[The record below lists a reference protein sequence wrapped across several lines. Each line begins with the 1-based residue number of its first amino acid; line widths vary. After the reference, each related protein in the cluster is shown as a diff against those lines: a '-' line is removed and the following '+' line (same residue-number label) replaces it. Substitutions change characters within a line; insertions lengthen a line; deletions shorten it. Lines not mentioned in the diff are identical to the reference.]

1 MRVSESFS
9 LKHGFQ
15 GILGDFQEKIVNRR
29 VVRAGK
35 ITEREGVFCR
45 REKYD
50 HWAGVEEFQEF
61 YGFGL

>member
-35 ITEREGVFCR
+35 ITEREGVFLQ
-45 REKYD
+45 K
-50 HWAGVEEFQEF
+50 GKI
-61 YGFGL
+61 